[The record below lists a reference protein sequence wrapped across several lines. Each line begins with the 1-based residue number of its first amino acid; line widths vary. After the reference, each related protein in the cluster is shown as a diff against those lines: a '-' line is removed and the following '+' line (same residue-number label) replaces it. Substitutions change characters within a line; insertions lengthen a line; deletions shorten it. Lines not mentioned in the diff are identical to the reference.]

1 MKSGLIRVFISINFQ
16 PRELAFLNALIG
28 TLQTDT
34 SESLRWIAAE
44 NLHLT
49 LKFIGNVNA
58 KQVKAIGD
66 SLQTIA
72 EAQSPF
78 NLKFGDLGTFPK
90 THPQKILFIDISGEL
105 QALCDLQEMIEKE
118 MIRLGLPPESN
129 PFLPHV
135 SLARIKR
142 HLKLNELK
150 QVFRTLDPEKVD
162 SGLSFGVSEI
172 SLMQSILK
180 TSGPIYQVL
189 QTEVLQNARY
199 SQC

>member
-1 MKSGLIRVFISINFQ
+1 MKSDLIRIFISINFQ

-28 TLQTDT
+28 TIQTDT
-34 SESLRWIAAE
+34 SGSLRWVAPE

-58 KQVKAIGD
+58 KQVRAIGD

-72 EAQSPF
+72 QVQSPF
-78 NLKFGDLGTFPK
+78 NLKFGKLGTFPK
-90 THPQKILFIDISGEL
+90 TRTQNILFIDISGEL
-105 QALCDLQEMIEKE
+105 QALHGLQGMIEKE

-135 SLARIKR
+135 TLARIKR
-142 HLKLNELK
+142 PLNLNELK
-150 QVFRTLDPEKVD
+150 QIFRTLDPETVD
-162 SGLSFGVSEI
+162 CKLDFGVSEI